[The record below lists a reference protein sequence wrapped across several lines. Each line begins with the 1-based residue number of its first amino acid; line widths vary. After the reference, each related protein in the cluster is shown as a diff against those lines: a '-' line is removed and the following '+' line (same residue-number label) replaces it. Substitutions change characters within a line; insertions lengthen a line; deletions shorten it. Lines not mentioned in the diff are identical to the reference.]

1 TYTQVQATSQVF
13 FEVVAED
20 NGTTI
25 TYTLIPN
32 ADETTAM
39 LTSNV
44 YSVDQEA
51 SLIDFVPQGTTVATF
66 FENVTLSPGATAQ
79 IIDKLGLDRNSGQ
92 MMLDDKV
99 IVTAPDGTTEHVYY
113 LGMLG
118 YDKDKLAFIMSDV
131 YDVNQ
136 VTLTVSVP
144 SGNAPTVGD
153 LVGALQPA
161 PGATINVFSSDG
173 TEKAQ
178 GDVIA
183 DGDIV
188 KVTAANG
195 VNTANYN
202 VALITGIGQFTNG
215 TVNIYPNP
223 TAGMVHLSGLTAGTV
238 LHVYNSV
245 GSKVLDKVV
254 NQDNEDISL
263 ENQRS
268 GLYFIMITDKNKNVL
283 GQYKLI
289 LQ

>member
-1 TYTQVQATSQVF
+1 MDVQATSQVF

-20 NGTTI
+20 NTTTI
-25 TYTLIPN
+25 TYTLMPN
-32 ADETTAM
+32 ADETTAL
-39 LTSNV
+39 LTSDV

-51 SLIDFVPQGTTVATF
+51 SLVDFVPQGTSVSTF
-66 FENVTLSPGATAQ
+66 LSNIILSPGATVQ
-79 IIDKLGLDRNSGQ
+79 IIDKLGMDRNSGQ

-136 VTLTVSVP
+136 IMLTVSV
-144 SGNAPTVGD
+144 SAGTVLTVDELIAD
-153 LVGALQPA
+153 LQAA
-161 PGATINVFSSDG
+161 PGATITVTSSDG
-173 TEKAQ
+173 VVKSGSDA
-178 GDVIA
+178 IA
-183 DGDIV
+183 NGDII

-195 VNTANYN
+195 VNTSNY
-202 VALITGIGQFTNG
+202 VIDMLTGIGQFTNG
-215 TVNIYPNP
+215 NVKVYPNP
-223 TAGMVHLSGLTAGTV
+223 TAGMVHLSGLTTGTV
-238 LHVYNSV
+238 LSVYNSV
-245 GSKVLDKVV
+245 GGKVLDKVV
-254 NQDNEDISL
+254 SQDNEDISL

-268 GLYFIMITDKNKNVL
+268 GLYFIMITDKNRNVL